1 MRRMFAPV
9 RARRSGLLPD
19 IKGVGIV
26 RSLEGLDDFC
36 IWFDYS
42 CFHLKL
48 LSSGRVGIV
57 IAKDDLSG
65 FISRAKDDAKPMWS
79 SQVLSC
85 HCRTRARPLWWQGQG
100 PKIPITKHNT
110 SFLLRLIGGSTIP
123 ACSFLKRERRGVTR
137 LLFTHACWN

>member
-1 MRRMFAPV
+1 VKIMRRMVAPA

-65 FISRAKDDAKPMWS
+65 FISRAKDG
-79 SQVLSC
+79 C
-85 HCRTRARPLWWQGQG
+85 
-100 PKIPITKHNT
+100 
-110 SFLLRLIGGSTIP
+110 
-123 ACSFLKRERRGVTR
+123 
-137 LLFTHACWN
+137 